1 MNNPYLAP
9 GAPLSGQPSGDG
21 TYQPRIW
28 AWKGR
33 IGRLRY
39 LAYLFAISVINMV
52 PVTVLMAILGASGAL
67 KDSMDAIAGISV
79 LLYLPLL
86 VFSFVLAKR
95 RFNDTNRSGWLA
107 LLLWI
112 PLVNFFVSLYLVFA
126 AGTDGGNDYGPA
138 PAPNGTAVK
147 IFGCVFPAIFIVGVL
162 AAVALPAYQ
171 SYVLKARGASV
182 SQGL

>member
-1 MNNPYLAP
+1 MNNPYMAP
-9 GAPLSGQPSGDG
+9 GATLSGLPSGEA
-21 TYQPRIW
+21 TYQPKVW

-39 LAYLFAISVINMV
+39 LAYLFAISIINMV
-52 PVTVLMAILGASGAL
+52 PVTILMGLLGASGAL
-67 KDSMDAIAGISV
+67 KGSMDAIAGISV

-112 PLVNFFVSLYLVFA
+112 PLVNFFVSLYLIFA
-126 AGTDGGNDYGPA
+126 AGTDGANDYGPA
-138 PAPNGTAVK
+138 PAPNSTIVKAVGFLFPV
-147 IFGCVFPAIFIVGVL
+147 IFVVGVL
-162 AAVALPAYQ
+162 AAVAIPAYHD
-171 SYVLKARGASV
+171 YVQKARAASV
-182 SQGL
+182 SSGL